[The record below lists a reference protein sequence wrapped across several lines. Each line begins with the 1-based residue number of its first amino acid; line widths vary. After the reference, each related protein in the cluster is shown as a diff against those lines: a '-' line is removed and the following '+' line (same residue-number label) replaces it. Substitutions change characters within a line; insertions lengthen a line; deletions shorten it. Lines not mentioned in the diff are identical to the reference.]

1 MNLESVKLLKDIE
14 EENDDGE
21 TPLHLCS
28 RDGNLEV
35 VKFLL
40 EKGVDIASKNN
51 YGETP
56 LHLSSENGKLEVV
69 KFLLEKGADIE
80 SKFPFR
86 RSPFPMDPLHEL
98 RKDKLKKGTW
108 VSKKGKDYGITPLHM
123 AATSGSNLEVV
134 KFLLEKGANIES
146 KQLDRKTPLHVAVE
160 SGDFDLVKLLLERG
174 ANIESNADGTP
185 LHNCYNLKIANL
197 LLEKGANIE
206 AKDYWS
212 KTRLHNAADGK
223 NLEMIA
229 FLVAKGAEINAKNR
243 DGDTPLHMAIR
254 SETLEFMYSDYE
266 EYGIEIDEK
275 KLDVVKCLVEKGA
288 DIESKNNCNESPLD
302 ISLKNRYL
310 EVTEFFKE
318 KKIQVA
324 QKKIQY
330 FFRKITAKN
339 ISNKLRMKPH
349 NLFDPEFSCLRKKI
363 LKIDDSR
370 FKSGL

>member
-1 MNLESVKLLKDIE
+1 MNLESVKLLKDIG

-28 RDGNLEV
+28 RAGNLEV

-40 EKGVDIASKNN
+40 EKGVDIALRNN
-51 YGETP
+51 YGQTP

-80 SKFPFR
+80 SKFPFIPDPR
-86 RSPFPMDPLHEL
+86 DPCPMVE
-98 RKDKLKKGTW
+98 DKIKKGTW
-108 VSKKGKDYGITPLHM
+108 VSKKGKDYGITPLHV
-123 AATSGSNLEVV
+123 AATRGSNLEVV
-134 KFLLEKGANIES
+134 KFLLEKGADIES
-146 KQLDRKTPLHVAVE
+146 KQLDDRKTPLHVAVK

-185 LHNCYNLKIANL
+185 LHYCYNLKIANL

-229 FLVAKGAEINAKNR
+229 FLVAKGADINAKNH

-266 EYGIEIDEK
+266 EDGIEIDEK

-318 KKIQVA
+318 CIA
-324 QKKIQY
+324 QKAKKKIQY
-330 FFRKITAKN
+330 FLRKIAAKN

-349 NLFDPEFSCLRKKI
+349 NLFDPEFSGLRKKI

-370 FKSGL
+370 FNL